1 MALSPIIFQQNN
13 MLKTELG
20 IAVVR
25 GNVLYLASEH
35 KNFFWPNKSMK
46 NDVLMYVC
54 VCERE
59 KERQRVFVGHYT
71 YVVMDRER
79 KTGKEPV
86 K

>member
-1 MALSPIIFQQNN
+1 
-13 MLKTELG
+13 
-20 IAVVR
+20 
-25 GNVLYLASEH
+25 
-35 KNFFWPNKSMK
+35 MK

-59 KERQRVFVGHYT
+59 KERKRVLVGHYT